1 MRARSLLAV
10 AIGCLALALAAGCGK
25 QAEQHNQPVLG
36 VRGSEKEA
44 AQGLGFPSFATK
56 NTTRIGGADAVAD
69 AAAVARAVYPAATA
83 DTRPRAVT
91 LVDQRDWRIALAAS
105 ALMAPPVR
113 APVLFADGAE
123 LPPATEAALQ
133 GLGPRG
139 SSALDGAQLIRVGA
153 VARPAGFKTADLK
166 SGDPFTVADEIDR
179 LVAAARG
186 GPSDTVLVAGA
197 DAPAYAMPAAA
208 WAAKSGD
215 PVLFVKRDV

>member
-1 MRARSLLAV
+1 MRARPLLA
-10 AIGCLALALAAGCGK
+10 AALACLPLVLAAGCGK
-25 QAEQHNQPVLG
+25 GTAPRNQPVSG
-36 VRGSEKEA
+36 VRGTEKQA
-44 AQGLGFPSFATK
+44 AEGLGFPSFATK
-56 NTTRIGGADAVAD
+56 NTTRVGGADAVAD

-139 SSALDGAQLIRVGA
+139 SSALDGAQVIR
-153 VARPAGFKTADLK
+153 
-166 SGDPFTVADEIDR
+166 
-179 LVAAARG
+179 
-186 GPSDTVLVAGA
+186 
-197 DAPAYAMPAAA
+197 
-208 WAAKSGD
+208 
-215 PVLFVKRDV
+215 